1 VERQGRESPEPD
13 GILRTLLSKSIVHP
27 ITQLY
32 SFRMR
37 EVGGTVCAVRDD
49 LDIDPDTVHVG

>member
-1 VERQGRESPEPD
+1 M
-13 GILRTLLSKSIVHP
+13 LRNLLSKSIIHP
-27 ITQLY
+27 LTQLH

-37 EVGGTVCAVRDD
+37 EVAGTVGAVRDD

>member
-1 VERQGRESPEPD
+1 M
-13 GILRTLLSKSIVHP
+13 LRNLLSKSIVHP
-27 ITQLY
+27 LTQRY

-37 EVGGTVCAVRDD
+37 EVAGTVGAVRDD